1 MVKDAR
7 PAGRSR
13 HNSLVVARVLERALS
28 LPACLRLIDP
38 SLGEAGSLDV
48 ALGHS
53 PLEATDKRLNDGEA
67 CSIVRTDLGS
77 ETWAI
82 GAKALRRGYG
92 EAQWRYPTSGTG
104 G

>member
-1 MVKDAR
+1 M
-7 PAGRSR
+7 
-13 HNSLVVARVLERALS
+13 VVARVLERALF

-38 SLGEAGSLDV
+38 SSGKANSLDV

-53 PLEATDKRLNDGEA
+53 PSEATGKRLNDGEA
-67 CSIVRTDLGS
+67 CSIVGTDLRS

-92 EAQWRYPTSGTG
+92 EVRWRYPTSGTG